1 MTQTIVGTQ
10 PQTVT
15 EPQTV
20 EELDAQVK
28 DLRTQRRALKEAE
41 QQREVL
47 LPQIERRLE
56 RLNRED
62 TQLRLLIAEAQ
73 RAIKQINAGE
83 PTGYRV
89 RAPRKPKKPAQTE
102 Q

>member
-15 EPQTV
+15 EPKTV

-83 PTGYRV
+83 RTGYRV
-89 RAPRKPKKPAQTE
+89 RAPRKPKKPVATP
-102 Q
+102 